1 MNKEKI
7 NNLLSDIIAED
18 AVTAASR
25 GYMDVPGYGSGR
37 GAKHA
42 TKLLPLKEAHCE
54 AEPTEKGSFRE
65 AYQNAINAFMKCG
78 KVLEEDDFNGTV
90 TGVVYSGIQDMNP
103 AVIVVEVEQENLKIS
118 AYAKEGL
125 INQQT
130 AEKAIDKFAGA
141 L

>member
-7 NNLLSDIIAED
+7 ITLLSDIMAIE
-18 AVTAASR
+18 ASR
-25 GYMDVPGYGSGR
+25 GYMGVPSFGSGK
-37 GAKHA
+37 GAKRA

-54 AEPTEKGSFRE
+54 TEPKEKGSYRE
-65 AYQNAINAFMKCG
+65 AYQNVINAFMKCG

-90 TGVVYSGIQDMNP
+90 TGVVYAGIQDMNP